1 LFIVTKEGVI
11 RTPGKNILEG
21 ITRKKI
27 LSMSSEKYS
36 IEVGQVTLDDIRR
49 ASEVF
54 LTSTV
59 NRAMPIIQ
67 VDNTMI
73 GSGKPGPVT
82 EEMFKDLVALEEA
95 EIRQAKIKT
104 PH

>member
-1 LFIVTKEGVI
+1 
-11 RTPGKNILEG
+11 
-21 ITRKKI
+21 
-27 LSMSSEKYS
+27 
-36 IEVGQVTLDDIRR
+36 
-49 ASEVF
+49 
-54 LTSTV
+54 
-59 NRAMPIIQ
+59 
-67 VDNTMI
+67 MI